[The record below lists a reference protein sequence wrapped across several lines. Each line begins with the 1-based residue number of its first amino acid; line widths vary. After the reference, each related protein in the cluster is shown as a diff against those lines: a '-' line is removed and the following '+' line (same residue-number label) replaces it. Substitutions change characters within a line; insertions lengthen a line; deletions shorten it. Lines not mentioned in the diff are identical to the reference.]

1 MAAAQLSEP
10 IPQILNKVRQDAPA
24 ASVSALL
31 SDLRDAAQST
41 HGGGARLL
49 RRHASRNVFHC
60 SISIFKPL

>member
-41 HGGGARLL
+41 HGGGAR
-49 RRHASRNVFHC
+49 HASRNVFLDLLLEVLA
-60 SISIFKPL
+60 KLLL